1 MTSQPATLQEHL
13 QTVSWRHLLA
23 LLAAHGLSI
32 ASSQAKPTLIQ
43 QLDRHLTQPQVLNA
57 SIAQLDAV
65 GKDALRALL
74 AAGGALPVHPF
85 QQRFGPLRPYRPWRQ
100 DPSADGQPPVVQPWL
115 APISTTETLGYLG
128 LLFRDPPK
136 PQPGRVQHYVL
147 PADLIL
153 HLTARLRQPVT
164 TVSLMTVPR
173 SQPFSLKK

>member
-1 MTSQPATLQEHL
+1 MNRSQPLAIYLAHCTWH
-13 QTVSWRHLLA
+13 HALA
-23 LLAAHGLSI
+23 LLAAHHLPRD
-32 ASSQAKPTLIQ
+32 AKQTKAALI
-43 QLDRHLTQPQVLNA
+43 DMLTQHLLQPA
-57 SIAQLDAV
+57 TIATSIAQLDAV
-65 GKDALRALL
+65 GKDALRALV

-85 QQRFGPLRPYRPWRQ
+85 HQRFGPLRPYRPWRK
-100 DPSADGQPPVVQPWL
+100 DPSADGQPPLVQPWL
-115 APISTTETLGYLG
+115 APISTTETLWYLG